1 MSQRKK
7 KLKVKMQL
15 SSASNEHLASLKWLN
30 SPHIDELF
38 CLAFNPPP
46 PLSLFHPLPYVKS
59 QYSFTLLSLL
69 TLKL

>member
-30 SPHIDELF
+30 SPHIDELL

-46 PLSLFHPLPYVKS
+46 PPPHPP
-59 QYSFTLLSLL
+59 L
-69 TLKL
+69 TLRKIPV

>member
-30 SPHIDELF
+30 SPHINELF
-38 CLAFNPPP
+38 CLAFKPP
-46 PLSLFHPLPYVKS
+46 PLPLTNPLPYVKS

>member
-1 MSQRKK
+1 
-7 KLKVKMQL
+7 MQL

-46 PLSLFHPLPYVKS
+46 PSPSSTPYP
-59 QYSFTLLSLL
+59 T
-69 TLKL
+69 